1 MKKLISI
8 LLSALTLIAVFS
20 SCEKKEAPSD
30 NNVDSVDAKE
40 SIVNLAYSISED
52 LDPFAVKTVINTQ
65 LMSLVYDGL
74 YKLDKTYK
82 PIPTVAKSGIVSETT
97 VNITLDNVRFS
108 DGTNVTAPDVA
119 YSFNRA
125 KESPAYKTKL
135 ANFESVDV
143 TANNMLMFHMTVPN
157 AYALS
162 DLIFPIVKNGLL
174 GLMPIGCG
182 RYVFQ
187 QDGEKAYLIVNT
199 NKSGFNPTIKT
210 ITLVPVRDDEY
221 LDSSL
226 EIGNIGFCYND
237 LADGKY
243 SRINA
248 HSVEMG
254 INNFVYLG
262 VNYES
267 TIFSDVN
274 IRKAVNL
281 VIDRNEIAET
291 AFQGHARPVYS
302 PFNPDWYALASKK
315 LAVSRNAEEAARLI
329 EESETDIAYRD
340 ISILVNQNNPFKLE
354 AAQMISKQL
363 EKIGFAVTVKDYTA
377 EYYMEALESGS
388 YDLYI
393 GEYKLTPDM
402 DLNPLFTGDLTM
414 GIDPECVSA
423 ARYQQL
429 LNGKC
434 ELMDFVNTFNEDLPI
449 IPLCYRNAIASY
461 TNSTNAD
468 FACCEGDVYF
478 DIETWRYK

>member
-1 MKKLISI
+1 MKKFLSIIFSLLII
-8 LLSALTLIAVFS
+8 LSLCSCKSKTENSGNS
-20 SCEKKEAPSD
+20 SETV
-30 NNVDSVDAKE
+30 NAKE
-40 SIVNLAYSISED
+40 STLSLAYSISED
-52 LDPFAVKTVINTQ
+52 LDPFAVETVINTQ
-65 LMSLVYDGL
+65 LMTLVYDGL

-82 PIPTVAKSGIVSETT
+82 PVPTVAKSGIVSETT
-97 VNITLDNVRFS
+97 VNITLNNVRFS
-108 DGTNVTAPDVA
+108 DGTSVTAPDVA

-125 KESPAYKTKL
+125 KESPTYKTKL

-143 TANNMLMFHMTVPN
+143 TANNMLMFHMTEPN

-162 DLIFPIVKNGLL
+162 DLTFPIVKNGLI
-174 GLMPIGCG
+174 GLMPVGCG

-187 QDGEKAYLIVNT
+187 KDGEKSYLIVNT

-210 ITLVPVRDDEY
+210 ITLVPVRGDDY
-221 LDSSL
+221 LQSSL
-226 EIGNIGFCYND
+226 EIGNIGFCFND

-248 HSVEMG
+248 HCVEMG

-262 VNYES
+262 INYES

-274 IRKAVNL
+274 IRKAINL
-281 VIDRNEIAET
+281 VIDRNEIASS
-291 AFQGHARPVYS
+291 AFHGHARAVYS
-302 PFNPDWYALASKK
+302 PFNPDWYALSSKDLTVTNDK
-315 LAVSRNAEEAARLI
+315 EEAEKII
-329 EESETDIAYRD
+329 EESETDIGYRD
-340 ISILVNQNNPFKLE
+340 ISILVNQNNPFKVE
-354 AAQMISKQL
+354 AAEIIKKEL
-363 EKIGFAVTVKDYTA
+363 EDIGFAVTVKDYA
-377 EYYMEALESGS
+377 EEYYKEALSSGE

-402 DLNPLFTGDLTM
+402 DLNPLFSGELNI
-414 GIDPECVSA
+414 GINPECESA
-423 ARYQQL
+423 ARYNQL

-434 ELMDFVNTFNEDLPI
+434 ELMDFVNTFNEDLPV
-449 IPLCYRNAIASY
+449 IPLCYRNAVASY

>member
-1 MKKLISI
+1 MKKLISL
-8 LLSALTLIAVFS
+8 LLSVLILFAFCG
-20 SCEKKEAPSD
+20 CEKKDENDSGTAD
-30 NNVDSVDAKE
+30 NISAKE
-40 SIVNLAYSISED
+40 SILNLAYSISED

-108 DGTNVTAPDVA
+108 DGSNVTAPDVA

-135 ANFESVDV
+135 ADFESVDV
-143 TANNMLMFHMTVPN
+143 TANNMLMFHLTAPN

-162 DLIFPIVKNGLL
+162 DLTFPIIKNGAL
-174 GLMPIGCG
+174 GLMPVGCG

-187 QDGEKAYLIVNT
+187 QDGEKSYLIVNT

-210 ITLVPVRDDEY
+210 ITLVPIRGDDY
-221 LDSSL
+221 LQSSL
-226 EIGNIGFCYND
+226 EIGNIGFCFND
-237 LADGKY
+237 LSSGEY

-262 VNYES
+262 INYES
-267 TIFSDVN
+267 SIFSDVS
-274 IRKAVNL
+274 IRKAINL
-281 VIDRNEIAET
+281 VIDRSEIANT
-291 AFQGHARPVYS
+291 AFQGHARAVYS
-302 PFNPDWYALASKK
+302 PFNPDWYALASKD
-315 LAVSRNAEEAARLI
+315 LTVSGTKEEAEKLI

-340 ISILVNQNNPFKLE
+340 ISILVNQANPFKVE
-354 AAQMISKQL
+354 AAELIGKKL
-363 EKIGFAVTVKDYTA
+363 ESIGFAVTIKDYTA
-377 EYYMEALESGS
+377 EYYLDALDSGA

-402 DLNPLFTGDLTM
+402 DLNPLFSGDLKI

-423 ARYQQL
+423 ARYNQL

-434 ELMDFVNTFNEDLPI
+434 ELMDFVNTFNEDLPV
-449 IPLCYRNAIASY
+449 IPLCYRNAVASY

>member
-1 MKKLISI
+1 MKKFLSI
-8 LLSALTLIAVFS
+8 LLSVLMISAVLCSCDKRTDNSNKS
-20 SCEKKEAPSD
+20 SETVAG
-30 NNVDSVDAKE
+30 KE
-40 SIVNLAYSISED
+40 SVLSLAYSISED
-52 LDPFAVKTVINTQ
+52 LDPFAVETVINTQ

-97 VNITLDNVRFS
+97 INITLDNVRFS

-143 TANNMLMFHMTVPN
+143 TANNMLMFHLTVPN

-162 DLIFPIVKNGLL
+162 DLTFPIVKNGVL

-187 QDGEKAYLIVNT
+187 KDGEKSYLIVNT

-210 ITLVPVRDDEY
+210 ITLVPVRGDDY

-248 HSVEMG
+248 QSVEMG

-262 VNYES
+262 INYES
-267 TIFSDVN
+267 SIFSDVN
-274 IRKAVNL
+274 IRKAINL
-281 VIDRNEIAET
+281 VIDRSEIVNT
-291 AFQGHARPVYS
+291 AFQGHAREAYS
-302 PFNPDWYALASKK
+302 PFNPDWYALSSKE
-315 LAVSRNAEEAARLI
+315 LVISRNAEEAAKLI

-340 ISILVNQNNPFKLE
+340 ISLLVNQNNPFKAE
-354 AAQMISKQL
+354 AAELIAKEL
-363 EKIGFAVTVKDYTA
+363 KKIGFEVTIKDYTE
-377 EYYMEALESGS
+377 EYYKEALQSGA

-393 GEYKLTPDM
+393 GEYRLTPDM
-402 DLNPLFTGDLTM
+402 DLNPLFSGDLSI
-414 GIDPECVSA
+414 GINPECESA
-423 ARYQQL
+423 ARYVQL

-434 ELMDFVNTFNEDLPI
+434 ELMDFVNTFNEDLPV
-449 IPLCYRNAIASY
+449 IPLCYRNAVASY